1 MKKWDRNLSG
11 QSIKTMPKNSKKPTR
26 SKLIK
31 KLDVVFS
38 QYIRRK
44 YSDNRGFV
52 QCFTCETKKH
62 WKEMQCGHFRSRR
75 FYATRW
81 CEDNVRVQCP
91 RCNVFEYGRAYE
103 FGRKLGD
110 KLAEEMYLKSQSIVK
125 FTNTE
130 INDMIDLYASKLK
143 RM

>member
-1 MKKWDRNLSG
+1 MKKLDHNCSHQWT
-11 QSIKTMPKNSKKPTR
+11 KKMPKNSKKPTR
-26 SKLIK
+26 SKLVK

-44 YSDNRGFV
+44 YADKRGFV
-52 QCFTCETKKH
+52 KCFTCDTKKH

-75 FYATRW
+75 FYSTRW
-81 CEDNVRVQCP
+81 HEDNCRVQCP

-103 FGRKLGD
+103 FGQELGEQ
-110 KLAEEMYLKSQSIVK
+110 LANEMFVKSQSIVK
-125 FTNTE
+125 FTSVE
-130 INDMIDLYASKLK
+130 LEEMIQQYSSVLK